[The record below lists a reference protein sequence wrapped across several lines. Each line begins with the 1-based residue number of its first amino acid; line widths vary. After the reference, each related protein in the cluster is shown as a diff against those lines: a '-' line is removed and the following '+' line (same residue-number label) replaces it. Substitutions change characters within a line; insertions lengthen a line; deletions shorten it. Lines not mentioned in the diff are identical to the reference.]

1 MLTKQKVKDFF
12 MSSIKNPLLMTCVLL
27 TFGYLLSGYL
37 KWLEIVVSIGA
48 IIAMLI
54 LPIQKAFCIFLYLHN
69 FTLSDIKYN
78 FGFTI
83 TFIAFTGI
91 LLLKYIIGLISKKHK
106 FYPGVFLTL
115 ALILI
120 ISLCIS
126 IGKPIYSGA
135 LIFIAY
141 IPLFYLM
148 FAMHKEFILKQC
160 IRYLLL
166 GLIVSC
172 FFAVIAIFLPNYK
185 LNPIMDGRFIAFTD
199 NPNYL
204 YMRAI
209 FILTYYMYRFLNRTL
224 SHKKFYL
231 YLKFILIYIFC
242 AVIVLST
249 LSKTGIC
256 MLALLTVVFT
266 ILYLKDNTKKRLKAV
281 GIFLLII
288 LVVGVAG
295 YKFVFEIVERFFE
308 IKNGDVIGSILTG
321 RDDIWADYLRACGE
335 SHFTLLFG
343 HGLIT
348 EQVFITAQNQTQA
361 SHNLYIFM
369 LYRFGIVG
377 IILFVIAI
385 ALMVKNLNKQKI
397 NIFASIPVIWFL
409 IESFCDN
416 TFKVFN
422 IIYVVLVAMI
432 LFDDTEG
439 ESKIPI
445 STNKTQEKTNKD
457 KTQKS

>member
-12 MSSIKNPLLMTCVLL
+12 MSSIKNPLLMTCVFL
-27 TFGYLLSGYL
+27 TFFYLLSGYF

-48 IIAMLI
+48 IVAMLI
-54 LPIQKAFCIFLYLHN
+54 FPIQKAFCIFLYLHN

-83 TFIAFTGI
+83 TFIAFASI
-91 LLLKYIIGLISKKHK
+91 LCLKYIIGLFRKKYK
-106 FYPGVFLTL
+106 FYPGIFLIF
-115 ALILI
+115 ALILT
-120 ISLCIS
+120 ISLIVS
-126 IGKPIYSGA
+126 INKPIYSGA
-135 LIFIAY
+135 LVFIAY
-141 IPLFYLM
+141 IPLFYFM

-166 GLIVSC
+166 GFIVSS
-172 FFAVIAIFLPNYK
+172 FFAVIAIFLPNYQ

-224 SHKKFYL
+224 SNKKFYL
-231 YLKFILIYIFC
+231 YLKFVLIYIFC
-242 AVIVLST
+242 AVIILST

-256 MLALLTVVFT
+256 MLVLLTFIFC
-266 ILYLKDNTKKRLKAV
+266 ILYLKDNTKKRLKAI

-308 IKNGDVIGSILTG
+308 IRNGDVIGSILTG

-348 EQVFITAQNQTQA
+348 EQVFITAQNQPRA

-377 IILFVIAI
+377 IVLFVIAI

-397 NIFASIPVIWFL
+397 NIFASIPLIWFL

-422 IIYVVLVAMI
+422 IIYIVLVAMI

-439 ESKIPI
+439 ETKIPI
-445 STNKTQEKTNKD
+445 TSSKAKTNTDTK
-457 KTQKS
+457 QKS